1 MDFEEIVVET
11 ERLDFPALA
20 AGDGPVVVCWH
31 GFPDHPATF
40 EPLAERLVAAGRRV
54 VLPYLRGF
62 HPDTADALEYG
73 GSLTFAADAAAVA
86 RALDP
91 DGVDMIGHDVGAGMV
106 GRVAAVWPETLR
118 RGVTMAVPPPAALNT
133 ALTDPAQQQRLFY
146 LWLFTI
152 EGIAEMV
159 LQLDRRL
166 IDYLWATWSPGLTLS
181 PEHRERVH
189 RMYGDE
195 RYIANSLKIY
205 RANFDP
211 SGHDPALVEF
221 GGRSEAAAGKP
232 LLVLAGADDGCISAE
247 HFEQAYRGLAP
258 GSDVAVLRNAG
269 HFLHLEQPDEVAR
282 RVLRWFDSIR

>member
-11 ERLDFPALA
+11 ERLAFPALA

-106 GRVAAVWPETLR
+106 
-118 RGVTMAVPPPAALNT
+118 
-133 ALTDPAQQQRLFY
+133 
-146 LWLFTI
+146 
-152 EGIAEMV
+152 

-232 LLVLAGADDGCISAE
+232 LLVLAGADDGCIAAE